1 MSVYDKPAYDQPDRD
16 QPDRDQPDRTGEAN
30 HEQARPSRP
39 INLNIDPNL
48 DRLPPRP
55 WDHHLAAS
63 HPIGPRHTDP
73 EDLVLYAMQLITG
86 EEAATIAQHIEHCA
100 ECSRE
105 LAHIQGDLGAYAF
118 TAESNQPSDRAR
130 QRLLRQVSREK
141 RVAPSASSS
150 SVTITAFGR
159 SNSILNPVEE
169 KPQPQR
175 QVGRAVFAW
184 TGWAI
189 AAGLAVVAGLLY
201 KDTGAL
207 RATIAANS
215 HQVAGLTAEAARS
228 HQLTQALTDPK
239 AMRVTL
245 TTKPVAK
252 PKPEPIAGATY
263 NADKGTLVF
272 LASGLDPLE
281 TYKTYELWLIPADGT
296 APVPAGTFHPDD
308 HGNASLI
315 MPDLPKGVAAKG
327 FGVTIEDEG
336 GSQTPTQP
344 IIMAGF

>member
-1 MSVYDKPAYDQPDRD
+1 MSDERRP
-16 QPDRDQPDRTGEAN
+16 
-30 HEQARPSRP
+30 EQGRP

-73 EDLVLYAMQLITG
+73 EDLVLYAMQLISR

-118 TAESNQPSDRAR
+118 TAESSQPSDRAR

-141 RVAPSASSS
+141 RVAPTASSS

-169 KPQPQR
+169 EPPRPQR
-175 QVGRAVFAW
+175 QVGRTVFAW

-201 KDTGAL
+201 RDSGAL

-215 HQVAGLTAEAARS
+215 HQVVGLTAEAARS
-228 HQLTQALTDPK
+228 HQLMQALTDPK

-245 TTKPVAK
+245 TTRPVSK
-252 PKPEPIAGATY
+252 PKPEPIADTTY
-263 NADKGTLVF
+263 NAEKGTLVF
-272 LASGLDPLE
+272 LASGLNPLE
-281 TYKTYELWLIPADGT
+281 TYKTYELWLIPADGS
-296 APVPAGTFHPDD
+296 ASIPAGTFHPDD
-308 HGNASLI
+308 RGNASLI
-315 MPDLPKGVAAKG
+315 LPDLPKGVPAKG

>member
-1 MSVYDKPAYDQPDRD
+1 
-16 QPDRDQPDRTGEAN
+16 
-30 HEQARPSRP
+30 
-39 INLNIDPNL
+39 LNIDPNL

-55 WDHHLAAS
+55 WDHHLA
-63 HPIGPRHTDP
+63 IGHTTAPRHADP
-73 EDLVLYAMQLITG
+73 DDLVLYAMQLITG
-86 EEAATIAQHIEHCA
+86 QDAAAIAQHIGRCA

-105 LAHIQGDLGAYAF
+105 FAHIQSDLGVYAF

-130 QRLLRQVSREK
+130 QRLLRQVSRER
-141 RVAPSASSS
+141 RVVASEPSSS
-150 SVTITAFGR
+150 ATITPFGR
-159 SNSILNPVEE
+159 ANSILNPVEE
-169 KPQPQR
+169 EPRPQR
-175 QVGRAVFAW
+175 QLGRAVFAW
-184 TGWAI
+184 TGWAV

-201 KDTGAL
+201 KDSGAL

-228 HQLTQALTDPK
+228 HQLMQALTDPK

-245 TTKPVAK
+245 TTRPAAK
-252 PKPEPIAGATY
+252 PRPEPIADATY
-263 NADKGTLVF
+263 NAEKGTLVF
-272 LASGLDPLE
+272 LANNLDPLD

-296 APVPAGTFHPDD
+296 ASIPAGTFHPDD

>member
-1 MSVYDKPAYDQPDRD
+1 MSDERRPDHGQPD
-16 QPDRDQPDRTGEAN
+16 Q
-30 HEQARPSRP
+30 PSRP
-39 INLNIDPNL
+39 DQNWPGPERRGPDRPVNLNIDPNL
-48 DRLPPRP
+48 DRLPARP

-245 TTKPVAK
+245 TTKPVAT